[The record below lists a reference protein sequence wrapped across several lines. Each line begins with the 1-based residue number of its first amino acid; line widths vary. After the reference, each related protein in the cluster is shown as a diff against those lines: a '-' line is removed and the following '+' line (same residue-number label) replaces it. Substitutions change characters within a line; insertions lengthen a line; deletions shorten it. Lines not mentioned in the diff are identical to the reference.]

1 MNSILRP
8 NVSSAP
14 CMLGENNPD
23 IIQQESAPESTALLN
38 GLSRIFG
45 IRLAGHEKDPDARFL
60 ADLAR
65 LFHQRR
71 VDAETTLE
79 KHDTPWANV
88 YLIQYGILRLFR
100 EAPNGKVSVHHFFS
114 EGDMV
119 WPVFGRSRTVRNTL
133 CLTSVTPVTAWVA
146 DFSAFRSAIQSH
158 GEGLWPRFALVLTEE
173 MAELT
178 SMREFRKHT
187 MSAGERYQL
196 LLEEYPELVKRV
208 PDNQL
213 ASWLGVVPATFS
225 RLKTGAVNKPKQG
238 SAQAGK

>member
-1 MNSILRP
+1 MNSIFRP
-8 NVSSAP
+8 DVSSAP

-23 IIQQESAPESTALLN
+23 IVEQDAAPESAALLH
-38 GLSRIFG
+38 GLSRVFG
-45 IRLAGHEKDPDARFL
+45 IRLAGHENDPDARFL

-65 LFHQRR
+65 LFHLRR
-71 VDAETTLE
+71 VDPETALE
-79 KHDTPWANV
+79 KHDKPWANV

-100 EAPNGKVSVHHFFS
+100 ESPSGKMSVHHFFS

-119 WPVFGRSRTVRNTL
+119 WPVFGRTRTVRNTL
-133 CLTSVTPVTAWVA
+133 CLTTVTPLTTWVA

-158 GEGLWPRFALVLTEE
+158 GEGLWPQFALALTEE
-173 MAELT
+173 IAELT

-187 MSAGERYQL
+187 MPARDRYRL

-225 RLKTGAVNKPKQG
+225 RLKTGA
-238 SAQAGK
+238 ART

>member
-1 MNSILRP
+1 MNSIFRHD
-8 NVSSAP
+8 VSSAP

-23 IIQQESAPESTALLN
+23 IIQQDAAPESTSLLN
-38 GLSRIFG
+38 GLSRVFG
-45 IRLAGHEKDPDARFL
+45 IRMTANKNDPDARFL

-71 VDAETTLE
+71 VDAETNLE
-79 KHDTPWANV
+79 KHDSPWANV
-88 YLIQYGILRLFR
+88 YLIQYGIMRLFR
-100 EAPNGKVSVHHFFS
+100 EAPSGRVSVHHFFS

-133 CLTSVTPVTAWVA
+133 CLTSVTPVTTWVA

-158 GEGLWPRFALVLTEE
+158 GDGLWPSFALVLTEE

-187 MSAGERYQL
+187 MSARERYLL

-225 RLKTGAVNKPKQG
+225 RLKTGV
-238 SAQAGK
+238 AGNPS

>member
-1 MNSILRP
+1 MNSIFRP
-8 NVSSAP
+8 DVSSAP

-23 IIQQESAPESTALLN
+23 IIQQDAAPESAALLN
-38 GLSRIFG
+38 GLSRVFG
-45 IRLAGHEKDPDARFL
+45 IRLAGHENDPDARFL

-65 LFHQRR
+65 LFHLCR
-71 VDAETTLE
+71 VDSETALE
-79 KHDTPWANV
+79 KHDKPWANV
-88 YLIQYGILRLFR
+88 YLVQYGILRLFR
-100 EAPNGKVSVHHFFS
+100 EAPSGKVSVHHFFS

-146 DFSAFRSAIQSH
+146 DFAAFRSAIQSH
-158 GEGLWPRFALVLTEE
+158 GEGLWPQFALALTEE
-173 MAELT
+173 IAELT

-187 MSAGERYQL
+187 MPARERYKL

-225 RLKTGAVNKPKQG
+225 RLKTAIAKSRP
-238 SAQAGK
+238 

>member
-1 MNSILRP
+1 MTRTFITD
-8 NVSSAP
+8 VSSSP

-23 IIQQESAPESTALLN
+23 IIQQEPAPPYVALLN
-38 GLSRIFG
+38 GLSRVFG
-45 IRLAGHEKDPDARFL
+45 IRLNDRQDTPDARFL
-60 ADLAR
+60 ADLAK

-71 VDAETTLE
+71 VDAEAQME

-88 YLIQYGILRLFR
+88 YLIQYGIMRLFR
-100 EAPNGKVSVHHFFS
+100 ESPSGKVAVHHFFT

-119 WPVFGRSRTVRNTL
+119 WPVFGRSRTIRNTL
-133 CLTSVTPVTAWVA
+133 CLTTVTPATVWVA
-146 DFSAFRSAIQSH
+146 DFSAFRAAIH
-158 GEGLWPRFALVLTEE
+158 ARGEGFWPRFAMALTEE
-173 MAELT
+173 MAELS

-187 MSAGERYQL
+187 MPAKERYHL

-225 RLKTGAVNKPKQG
+225 RLKTGARQG
-238 SAQAGK
+238 

>member
-1 MNSILRP
+1 MNSTFRP
-8 NVSSAP
+8 NQSSPP
-14 CMLGENNPD
+14 CMLGEDNRD
-23 IIQQESAPESTALLN
+23 IIHQEPAPASTALLN
-38 GLSRIFG
+38 GLSRVFG
-45 IRLAGHEKDPDARFL
+45 IRLPEHDSDPGALFL

-71 VDAETTLE
+71 VDAETNLE

-100 EAPNGKVSVHHFFS
+100 EAPSGKVAVHHFFS
-114 EGDMV
+114 EGDIV

-133 CLTSVTPVTAWVA
+133 CLTSATPVTAWVA

-158 GEGLWPRFALVLTEE
+158 GEGLWPQFALALTEE
-173 MAELT
+173 LAELT

-187 MSAGERYQL
+187 MSARERYLL
-196 LLEEYPELVKRV
+196 LLEEYPELVRRV

-225 RLKTGAVNKPKQG
+225 RLKTGTGKDTKKG
-238 SAQAGK
+238 SRN